1 MITFLIYGLD
11 QFVIGRLSR
20 ELSLGLADIYET
32 SEDMFEFIAPEA
44 TVFHNGVEQTSWDIF
59 VKINASQRYALIEEV
74 VAKYL
79 LSQLSYFA
87 INVHLEF
94 TYFDEDR
101 VYEKIN
107 KEYPR
112 FITEENIV
120 SIDNGVHNVE
130 NDDELDE
137 DSEYNDEEIFD
148 GDIFQDFNDKK

>member
-11 QFVIGRLSR
+11 QFVVGRLSR

-120 SIDNGVHNVE
+120 NIDNGVHNVVD
-130 NDDELDE
+130 DDELDE

>member
-1 MITFLIYGLD
+1 MITVTIYGLD
-11 QFVIGRLSR
+11 QFVVGRLSR
-20 ELSLGLADIYET
+20 EMTPNLAKLYELSEEEIN
-32 SEDMFEFIAPEA
+32 FVAPENM
-44 TVFHNGVEQTSWDIF
+44 VFHNGVEQTSWDIF

-120 SIDNGVHNVE
+120 NIDNGVHNVVD
-130 NDDELDE
+130 DDELDE

>member
-11 QFVIGRLSR
+11 QFVVGRLSR

-120 SIDNGVHNVE
+120 NIDNGAHRIDD
-130 NDDELDE
+130 DDELDE